1 MQLSEKEVQQ
11 RLLQKIK
18 LLLSPLEIKS
28 VKQEYPIKNQ
38 KNVDI
43 LVKTKYKKK
52 ETTFF
57 IEVKSI
63 GEPRHIEQA
72 ITQVKLLSKIMPNSY
87 PVVASSFLSETSRE
101 ICKKL
106 DVGYIDLF
114 GNIYIDLPMIHIE
127 KESNKTKEVEKKKQ
141 KQLFS
146 PVATRIIR
154 SLLIQ
159 PEEKWTIQLLSE
171 KSQVSLGY
179 AHRIVEKLI
188 DKKFLERNND
198 YKLILVDKSR
208 LLDIWRDNYTFKNN
222 TIYSYYTFEK
232 NKDTLFNKI
241 KKASQ
246 YIKSSYALTLHSGA
260 SFIAPFVRY
269 NDVHLYVK
277 SNMDQWIQLLD
288 LRPVESGAN
297 IYLIKPYDQGV
308 IQNLQTIKGNAIVSN
323 IQLYL
328 DLYHYPK
335 RGKEQAEK
343 IREEKIHF

>member
-1 MQLSEKEVQQ
+1 MQLSEKEVRQ
-11 RLLQKIK
+11 RLEQKIK
-18 LLLSPLEIKS
+18 FLLSPLEIRS
-28 VKQEYPIKNQ
+28 VKQEYPIQNQ

-52 ETTFF
+52 ETTFV

-63 GEPRHIEQA
+63 GEPRYIEQA
-72 ITQVKLLSKIMPNSY
+72 ITQVKLLSKTIRNSY
-87 PVVASSFLSETSRE
+87 PVVASSYLSETSRE

-114 GNIYIDLPMIHIE
+114 GNIYIDLPQIHIE

-154 SLLIQ
+154 SLLTK

-198 YKLILVDKSR
+198 YKLILIDKSR

-241 KKASQ
+241 KKASKS
-246 YIKSSYALTLHSGA
+246 IKSSYAFTLHSGA
-260 SFIAPFVRY
+260 SFIAPYVRY
-269 NDVHLYVK
+269 NDIHLYIK
-277 SNMDQWIQLLD
+277 SNMDQMIQILD

-297 IYLIKPYDQGV
+297 IYLIEPYDQGV
-308 IQNLQTIKGNAIVSN
+308 MQNLQMIKGNAIVSN

-328 DLYHYPK
+328 DLYSYPK

>member
-43 LVKTKYKKK
+43 VVKTIYKKK
-52 ETTFF
+52 ETTFL

-72 ITQVKLLSKIMPNSY
+72 ITQVKLLLKTIPNSY

-114 GNIYIDLPMIHIE
+114 GNIYIDLPQIHIE

-159 PEEKWTIQLLSE
+159 PEEKWTIQSLSE

-188 DKKFLERNND
+188 EKKFLERNND

-260 SFIAPFVRY
+260 SFIAPYVRY
-269 NDVHLYVK
+269 TDVHLYIK
-277 SNMDQWIQLLD
+277 SNMDQWVQVLD

-308 IQNLQTIKGNAIVSN
+308 IQNLQTIKGNSIVSN

>member
-1 MQLSEKEVQQ
+1 LSEKEVRQ
-11 RLLQKIK
+11 RLEQKIK
-18 LLLSPLEIKS
+18 FLLSPLEIRS
-28 VKQEYPIKNQ
+28 LKQEYPIQNQ

-43 LVKTKYKKK
+43 VVKTKYKKK
-52 ETTFF
+52 ETTFV

-63 GEPRHIEQA
+63 GEPRYIEQA
-72 ITQVKLLSKIMPNSY
+72 ITQVKLLSKTIRNSY
-87 PVVASSFLSETSRE
+87 PVVASSYLSETSRE

-114 GNIYIDLPMIHIE
+114 GNIYIDLPQIHIE

-154 SLLIQ
+154 SLLTK

-198 YKLILVDKSR
+198 YKLILIDKSR

-241 KKASQ
+241 KKASKS
-246 YIKSSYALTLHSGA
+246 IKSSYAFTLHSGA
-260 SFIAPFVRY
+260 SFIAPYVRY
-269 NDVHLYVK
+269 NDIHLYIK
-277 SNMDQWIQLLD
+277 SNMDQMIQILD

-297 IYLIKPYDQGV
+297 IYLIEPYDQGV
-308 IQNLQTIKGNAIVSN
+308 MQNLQMIKGNAIVSN
-323 IQLYL
+323 IQLYI
-328 DLYHYPK
+328 DLYSYPK

-343 IREEKIHF
+343 IREEKINF

>member
-1 MQLSEKEVQQ
+1 LSEKEVRQ
-11 RLLQKIK
+11 RLEQKIK
-18 LLLSPLEIKS
+18 FLLSPLEIRS
-28 VKQEYPIKNQ
+28 VKQEYPIQNQ

-43 LVKTKYKKK
+43 VVKTKYKKK
-52 ETTFF
+52 ETTFV

-63 GEPRHIEQA
+63 GEPRYIEQA
-72 ITQVKLLSKIMPNSY
+72 ITQAKLLSKTIRNSY
-87 PVVASSFLSETSRE
+87 PVVASSYLSETSRE

-114 GNIYIDLPMIHIE
+114 GNIYIDLPQIHIE

-154 SLLIQ
+154 SLLTK

-198 YKLILVDKSR
+198 YKLILIDKSR

-241 KKASQ
+241 KKASKS
-246 YIKSSYALTLHSGA
+246 IKSSYAFTLHSGA
-260 SFIAPFVRY
+260 SFIAPYVRY
-269 NDVHLYVK
+269 NDIHLYIK
-277 SNMDQWIQLLD
+277 SNMDQMIQILD

-297 IYLIKPYDQGV
+297 IYLIEPYDQGV
-308 IQNLQTIKGNAIVSN
+308 MQNLQMIKGNAIVSN
-323 IQLYL
+323 IQLYI
-328 DLYHYPK
+328 DLYSYPK

-343 IREEKIHF
+343 IREEKINF